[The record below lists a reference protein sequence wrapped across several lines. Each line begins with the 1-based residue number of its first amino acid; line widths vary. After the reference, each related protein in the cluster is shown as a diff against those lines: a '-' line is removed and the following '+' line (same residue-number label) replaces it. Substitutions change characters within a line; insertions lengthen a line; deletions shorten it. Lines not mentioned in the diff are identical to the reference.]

1 MRNSLCHFF
10 TQPIFFT
17 SAHFF
22 TVDLTVV
29 LRVDLRVDPTVSS
42 ESVKVSR
49 GQLRSVL
56 LNFSIHQTAGNM
68 ESYMWDEM
76 DGIGWVTEG
85 QTH

>member
-1 MRNSLCHFF
+1 MRNSL
-10 TQPIFFT
+10 TVDLT
-17 SAHFF
+17 SDL
-22 TVDLTVV
+22 TVDLTV
-29 LRVDLRVDPTVSS
+29 DLTFDLSS

-85 QTH
+85 QPH